1 VKAEKLKSRRNLNI
15 IVVKKAVL
23 LINVLCLLKLS
34 LLNAQ
39 TNQGKVLL
47 GVSSTFSLAGS
58 GPNIMSLGY
67 TTTKLKSNAG
77 GFTEPDPDK
86 TINLNFLPK
95 AGYFVIDNL
104 AVGLDITIALS
115 DSRSTESGYK
125 LTSNSTLFSIGPFVR
140 YYVPAGRV
148 LPFFE
153 LGAAWGSATSKF
165 SYDNMSDD
173 SKANVSG
180 IGGGIGLAIPL
191 GNVASFDVLAD
202 YNSLT
207 VKNKEDNPD
216 NTRTVSGTLGLKLG
230 FVLFL
235 GRNK

>member
-1 VKAEKLKSRRNLNI
+1 
-15 IVVKKAVL
+15 
-23 LINVLCLLKLS
+23 
-34 LLNAQ
+34 
-39 TNQGKVLL
+39 
-47 GVSSTFSLAGS
+47 
-58 GPNIMSLGY
+58 
-67 TTTKLKSNAG
+67 
-77 GFTEPDPDK
+77 
-86 TINLNFLPK
+86 
-95 AGYFVIDNL
+95 
-104 AVGLDITIALS
+104 
-115 DSRSTESGYK
+115 
-125 LTSNSTLFSIGPFVR
+125 
-140 YYVPAGRV
+140 
-148 LPFFE
+148 
-153 LGAAWGSATSKF
+153 SATSKF